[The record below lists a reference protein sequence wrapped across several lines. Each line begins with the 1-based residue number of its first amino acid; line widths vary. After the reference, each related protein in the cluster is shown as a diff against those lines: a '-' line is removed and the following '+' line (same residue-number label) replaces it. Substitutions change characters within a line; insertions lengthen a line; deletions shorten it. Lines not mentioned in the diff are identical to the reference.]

1 MDTGK
6 VGINGICSDTRGRVI
21 SYPMR
26 SHKYPLGGS
35 VVQFF
40 GVGRGLA
47 LSAAMQEEETL
58 VETLFELSDE

>member
-1 MDTGK
+1 MVSVVTQEDEYFL
-6 VGINGICSDTRGRVI
+6 
-21 SYPMR
+21 SYMR